1 VMMGVLPLQFKAG
14 EGWDILG
21 LTGREA
27 IEIVGL
33 DENLQPM
40 QELTVKATAAD
51 GSVKTFTVEARINT
65 PVELEYYRNGGILHT
80 VLRNFLKH

>member
-1 VMMGVLPLQFKAG
+1 LVQFKAG